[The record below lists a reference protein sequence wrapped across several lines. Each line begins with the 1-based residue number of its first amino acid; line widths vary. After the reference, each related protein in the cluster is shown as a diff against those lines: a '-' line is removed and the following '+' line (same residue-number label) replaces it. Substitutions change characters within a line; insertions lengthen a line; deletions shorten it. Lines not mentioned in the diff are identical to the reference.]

1 VIADVAFDLPAL
13 HPFSYLVPEGWRLEV
28 GQRVAA
34 PLRGALRTG
43 VVVALRAGPA
53 EALKPLARVLD
64 PRPVLGPRTLELIA
78 WIAAESLTSFGST
91 CLALMPPPTAAGPPL
106 ADSAAGAPLAA
117 LVPPGGPLHPNVV
130 PDPAGAGVPAPS
142 RAPGAGADGR
152 SDVTVLTGPGRGAR
166 LLDRLAP
173 GGGLVLTADVESAAR
188 WAERLATLG
197 PVARLDSGVSDAER
211 ARGWSALQGGDARL
225 GVGTRSALLAPL
237 PVGAVIA
244 LVDEH
249 EAAHK
254 PPGPPR
260 LHAREIVLERARRER
275 RAVVLTSATPSVE
288 TWWRTDSGLARLEAA
303 APAAWPAVIL
313 ADTLGIGRR
322 EALTPALSRAIRE
335 TLAAGRRVFLAVSRL
350 RSILGCDECGA
361 VLRCAACG
369 IALAY
374 SPARRALA
382 CRLCG
387 AAQPVGDTCSACGG
401 RRLTPLGWG
410 AERVEHAVRRRFA
423 RARIVR
429 YDPEAAQGRAVERQR
444 AAALGAEVVIGTRGA
459 LRLFGLRSL
468 GLVGFIAPDQL
479 LGIPDFRAAERVF
492 ALLWAAAERVHPD
505 GRVVVQSRN
514 AGHYAI
520 QAVARADPAIF
531 YKSELKFR
539 AELGYPPFRRLAV
552 VTVDAGRPDESAR
565 LAAAV
570 YRALDGTPRLTVY
583 PPLAGRP
590 PRRHRLV
597 VKGHADLPA
606 ALDEAL
612 GGDGA
617 IVAARTRGIMT
628 IEVDPV
634 EWPS

>member
-1 VIADVAFDLPAL
+1 MIADVAFDLPAL
-13 HPFSYLVPEGWRLEV
+13 HPFSYRVPEGWRLEI

-34 PLRGALRTG
+34 PLRSAPRTG
-43 VVVALRAGPA
+43 VVVALRAGPV
-53 EALKPLARVLD
+53 EGLKPLVRVVD
-64 PRPVLGPRTLELIA
+64 ARPVAGPRMLELIA
-78 WIAAESLTSFGST
+78 WIASESLTSFGST
-91 CLALMPPPTAAGPPL
+91 CLALMPPPAGGAAAPPPEPARL
-106 ADSAAGAPLAA
+106 IDPPAAATPE
-117 LVPPGGPLHPNVV
+117 
-130 PDPAGAGVPAPS
+130 PAGAVAPAASPALPQS
-142 RAPGAGADGR
+142 AGEQP
-152 SDVTVLTGPGRGAR
+152 DVTVLAGPGRSAR
-166 LLDRLAP
+166 LLGRLSRR
-173 GGGLVLTADVESAAR
+173 GGLVLTPDLESAAR
-188 WAERLATLG
+188 WAERLAPLG
-197 PVARLDSGVSDAER
+197 RVARLDSGVSDAER
-211 ARGWSALQGGDARL
+211 AHAWWALQAGEVRF

-237 PVGAVIA
+237 PAGAVLA

-249 EAAHK
+249 EAAHR

-275 RAVVLTSATPSVE
+275 RPVVLTSATPSVE
-288 TWWRTDSGLARLEAA
+288 TWWRADSGLASLQAA
-303 APAAWPAVIL
+303 APASWPAVVL

-322 EALTPALSRAIRE
+322 EALTPILSRAIRE

-350 RSILGCDECGA
+350 RSTLGCDECGT

-374 SPARRALA
+374 SPAQRTLA

-387 AAQPVGDTCSACGG
+387 AVQPLGDTCPACRG

-429 YDPEAAQGRAVERQR
+429 YDPEAAHGRAGARQR
-444 AAALGAEVVIGTRGA
+444 SAALEADVVIGTRGA
-459 LRLFGLRSL
+459 LRLFGPRSL
-468 GLVGFIAPDQL
+468 GLAGFIAPDQL

-492 ALLWAAAERVHPD
+492 ALLWAAAERVSPD

-520 QAVARADPAIF
+520 QAVAHADPAIF
-531 YKSELKFR
+531 YKPELKFR

-552 VTVDAGRPDESAR
+552 VTVEATRPDESAR
-565 LAAAV
+565 LAEAA
-570 YRALDGTPRLTVY
+570 YRALGGTPRLTVY
-583 PPLAGRP
+583 PPRAGRP

-606 ALDEAL
+606 ALGEAL
-612 GGDGA
+612 GRESA
-617 IVAARTRGIMT
+617 IVAARARGIMT